1 MANVN
6 KVFLIGNLTRDP
18 ELRYTPQGTAVGEF
32 GLAINRQWK
41 GPNGEKKEEVC
52 FVDCQAW
59 ARGAEIISEYCK
71 KGSSL
76 FVEGRLKLDS
86 WEGKDGQKRS
96 RMRVVVENFQFL
108 GAPTGR
114 RPPAEGGPG
123 PAGREPGSSQG
134 PRGRPRAPEPEGPHV
149 EAEGAD
155 EPPPDSAPE
164 GGPFKVNDEIPF

>member
-59 ARGAEIISEYCK
+59 ARTAEVISEYCK
-71 KGSSL
+71 KGSLL

-96 RMRVVVENFQFL
+96 RMRVVVDNFQFI

-114 RPPAEGGPG
+114 RAPAEGA
-123 PAGREPGSSQG
+123 PAQPQP
-134 PRGRPRAPEPEGPHV
+134 PRGRPHAAEPEGPS
-149 EAEGAD
+149 AD
-155 EPPPDSAPE
+155 AGGGDQPPGPAPE
-164 GGPFKVNDEIPF
+164 GGQFKVNDEIPF